1 MHTKRENKEEESQK
15 FHVNLRINCLEF
27 KQPKKDETLSF
38 LNDGLVSYSNSLRF
52 YQSGLGG

>member
-1 MHTKRENKEEESQK
+1 MHTKRKNKEEESQK
-15 FHVNLRINCLEF
+15 FHVNSRINCSEF

>member
-1 MHTKRENKEEESQK
+1 MHTKRKNEEEESQK
-15 FHVNLRINCLEF
+15 FHVNLRINCSEF

-38 LNDGLVSYSNSLRF
+38 LNDGLVSYSNSLTF

>member
-1 MHTKRENKEEESQK
+1 MHTKRKNKEEESQK
-15 FHVNLRINCLEF
+15 FHVNCSEF